1 MGFLQDLSDGGI
13 GVLLDG
19 GTFVRGTEL
28 TLQLNDDLKLTVW
41 VCHAVMN
48 QDGCRLGLSFA
59 PCATLEPDEC
69 PTLVGNGCFAQ
80 WAQAE

>member
-28 TLQLNDDLKLTVW
+28 TLQLNDDLKLTAW
-41 VCHAVMN
+41 VCHAVTN
-48 QDGCRLGLSFA
+48 QDGCQLDRGKGRLKQG
-59 PCATLEPDEC
+59 
-69 PTLVGNGCFAQ
+69 
-80 WAQAE
+80 